1 MGPKLAEMDAV
12 LQRLHLS
19 LTQDAVRAGT
29 RTLLVLVRSHPT
41 RGLGRRQLRESGA
54 ASRQLVA
61 SKDTP
66 SLLVLVRGLGR
77 RQLRESGA
85 ASRQLVASKDTPSL
99 LVLVRGLGRRQLRE
113 SGAASRQLV
122 ASKDTPSLA
131 CNRHVPCPTQRTHAM
146 RLWVARTQHGTVCPP
161 F

>member
-99 LVLVRGLGRRQLRE
+99 
-113 SGAASRQLV
+113 
-122 ASKDTPSLA
+122 A

>member
-29 RTLLVLVRSHPT
+29 RT
-41 RGLGRRQLRESGA
+41 
-54 ASRQLVA
+54 
-61 SKDTP
+61 
-66 SLLVLVRGLGR
+66 
-77 RQLRESGA
+77 
-85 ASRQLVASKDTPSL
+85 L